1 MAESLFLCLQDM
13 EKHGRLLSCI
23 GELRTMLMTPIKP
36 YSPEAPSA
44 EQPASQ
50 ERKEPGSGG
59 DGGGTP
65 GSGDEEQDD
74 SSSGRSGS
82 PTSSSHAQH
91 SSSDGGSDLE
101 ELLARDFPHEDLPS
115 LITRAIGKGEGVSHF
130 SYLWRVYPP
139 KGNTISSQFI
149 H

>member
-1 MAESLFLCLQDM
+1 MRVEIIDLAMLTVVAERNHFACFRVFQDM

-36 YSPEAPSA
+36 YSPEVPSA

-59 DGGGTP
+59 GYGGGGTP

-74 SSSGRSGS
+74 RSSGRSGS
-82 PTSSSHAQH
+82 PTSYSHAQH

-115 LITRAIGKGEGVSHF
+115 LITRAIGKGEDV
-130 SYLWRVYPP
+130 RV
-139 KGNTISSQFI
+139 
-149 H
+149 